1 MNLGKIIRAVVI
13 ATLIA
18 TAIVVGILQ
27 LESAYIVNVATTL
40 AMWIALSVSWMLL
53 SGMTG
58 YVSLGHVVFFGLGS
72 YITVLTVAD
81 APLWAVLL
89 LSGLSAVALAL
100 VVGLPC
106 FRVRGPYFVILTFG
120 LAEFVKFV
128 VIDIEAR
135 ASKFGRMVLGGPD
148 NDDILWIMAGLA
160 LAAFLLAFV
169 VARSRLGAG
178 LRGIREDET
187 AAATI
192 GVPVVRLKLI
202 VFALSAFIPG
212 IVGGVTVFR
221 TGYFEPTQAFNPSVS
236 LNMITMAVI
245 GGTDDAFGP
254 LIGASLLV
262 LLSELLWATQ
272 PELYMVLLGLLL
284 VVFVIWMP
292 DGVEGRLRLYA
303 SRRLKRV

>member
-1 MNLGKIIRAVVI
+1 MSHRETIRAVII
-13 ATLIA
+13 AVA
-18 TAIVVGILQ
+18 VAVAIVAGILQ
-27 LESAYIVNVATTL
+27 LDSDYIVNVATTL
-40 AMWIALSVSWMLL
+40 AMWIALSVSWTLL

-72 YITVLTVAD
+72 YMTVLTVAD

-100 VVGLPC
+100 IVGLPC

-128 VIDIEAR
+128 IVDIEAR
-135 ASKFGRMVLGGPD
+135 ASKFGRMVLGGPEV
-148 NDDILWIMAGLA
+148 DDILWIMAGLA
-160 LAAFLLAFV
+160 LAAFLLFFI

-178 LRGIREDET
+178 LRGIREDEI
-187 AAATI
+187 AAETI

-212 IVGGVTVFR
+212 IVGGISVFR
-221 TGYFEPTQAFNPSVS
+221 TGYFEPMQAFNPSLS

-262 LLSELLWATQ
+262 LLSELLWATA
-272 PELYMVLLGLLL
+272 PELYMVILGLLL
-284 VVFVIWMP
+284 VVFVVWMP
-292 DGVEGRLRLYA
+292 EGVEGRIRSYA
-303 SRRLKRV
+303 QRRLKRA

>member
-1 MNLGKIIRAVVI
+1 MSHKETIRAV
-13 ATLIA
+13 LIA
-18 TAIVVGILQ
+18 VAIAVAIVAGILQ
-27 LESAYIVNVATTL
+27 LDSDYIVNVATTL
-40 AMWIALSVSWMLL
+40 AMWIALSVSWTLL

-72 YITVLTVAD
+72 YMTVLTVAD

-100 VVGLPC
+100 IVGLPC

-128 VIDIEAR
+128 IVDIEAR
-135 ASKFGRMVLGGPD
+135 ASKFGRMVLGGPEV
-148 NDDILWIMAGLA
+148 DDILWIMAGLA
-160 LAAFLLAFV
+160 LAAFLLFFI

-178 LRGIREDET
+178 LRGIREDEI
-187 AAATI
+187 AAETI

-212 IVGGVTVFR
+212 IVGGISVFR
-221 TGYFEPTQAFNPSVS
+221 TGYFEPMQAFNPSLS

-262 LLSELLWATQ
+262 LLSELLWATA
-272 PELYMVLLGLLL
+272 PELYMVILGLLL

-292 DGVEGRLRLYA
+292 EGVEGRIRSYA
-303 SRRLKRV
+303 QRRPKRA

>member
-1 MNLGKIIRAVVI
+1 MSYTETIRAV
-13 ATLIA
+13 LIA
-18 TAIVVGILQ
+18 VAIAVAIVAGILQ
-27 LESAYIVNVATTL
+27 LDSDYIVNVATTL
-40 AMWIALSVSWMLL
+40 AMWIALSVSWTLL

-100 VVGLPC
+100 IVGLPC

-128 VIDIEAR
+128 IVDIEAR
-135 ASKFGRMVLGGPD
+135 ASKFGRMVLGGPEV
-148 NDDILWIMAGLA
+148 DDILWIMAGLA
-160 LAAFLLAFV
+160 LAAFLLFFI

-178 LRGIREDET
+178 LRGIREDEI
-187 AAATI
+187 AAETI

-212 IVGGVTVFR
+212 IVGGISVFR
-221 TGYFEPTQAFNPSVS
+221 TGYFEPMQAFNPSLS

-262 LLSELLWATQ
+262 LLSELLWATA
-272 PELYMVLLGLLL
+272 PELYMVILGLLL
-284 VVFVIWMP
+284 VVFVVWMP
-292 DGVEGRLRLYA
+292 EGVEGRIRSYA
-303 SRRLKRV
+303 QRRPKRA

>member
-1 MNLGKIIRAVVI
+1 MSYRETIRAVII
-13 ATLIA
+13 AVAIA
-18 TAIVVGILQ
+18 VAIVAGILQ
-27 LESAYIVNVATTL
+27 LDSDYIVNVATTL
-40 AMWIALSVSWMLL
+40 AMWIALSVSWTLL

-72 YITVLTVAD
+72 YITVLTVSE

-100 VVGLPC
+100 IVGLPC

-128 VIDIEAR
+128 IVDIEAR
-135 ASKFGRMVLGGPD
+135 ASKFGRMVLGGPAV
-148 NDDILWIMAGLA
+148 DDILWIMAGLA
-160 LAAFLLAFV
+160 LAAFLLFFI

-178 LRGIREDET
+178 LRGIREDEI
-187 AAATI
+187 AAETI

-212 IVGGVTVFR
+212 IVGGISVFR
-221 TGYFEPTQAFNPSVS
+221 TGYFEPMQAFNPSLS

-262 LLSELLWATQ
+262 LLSELLWATA
-272 PELYMVLLGLLL
+272 PELYMVILGLLL
-284 VVFVIWMP
+284 VVFVVWMP
-292 DGVEGRLRLYA
+292 EGVEGRIRSYA
-303 SRRLKRV
+303 QRRPKRA

>member
-1 MNLGKIIRAVVI
+1 MSHRETIRAVII
-13 ATLIA
+13 AVAIA
-18 TAIVVGILQ
+18 VAIVAGILQ
-27 LESAYIVNVATTL
+27 LDSDYIVNVATTL
-40 AMWIALSVSWMLL
+40 AMWIALSVSWTLL

-72 YITVLTVAD
+72 YITVLTVSD
-81 APLWAVLL
+81 APLWTVLL

-100 VVGLPC
+100 IVGLPC

-128 VIDIEAR
+128 IVDIEAR
-135 ASKFGRMVLGGPD
+135 ASKFGRMVLGGPEV
-148 NDDILWIMAGLA
+148 DDILWIMAGLA
-160 LAAFLLAFV
+160 LAAFLLFFI

-178 LRGIREDET
+178 LRGIREDEI
-187 AAATI
+187 AAETI

-212 IVGGVTVFR
+212 IVGGISVFR
-221 TGYFEPTQAFNPSVS
+221 TGYFEPMQAFNPSLS

-262 LLSELLWATQ
+262 LLSELLWATA
-272 PELYMVLLGLLL
+272 PELYMVILGLLL

-292 DGVEGRLRLYA
+292 EGVEGRIRSY
-303 SRRLKRV
+303 SQRRLKRA

>member
-1 MNLGKIIRAVVI
+1 MSHKETIRAVII
-13 ATLIA
+13 AVAIA
-18 TAIVVGILQ
+18 VAIVAGILQ
-27 LESAYIVNVATTL
+27 LDSDYIVNVATTL
-40 AMWIALSVSWMLL
+40 AMWIALSVSWTLL

-72 YITVLTVAD
+72 YMTVLTVAD

-100 VVGLPC
+100 IVGLPC

-128 VIDIEAR
+128 IVDIEAR
-135 ASKFGRMVLGGPD
+135 ASKFGRMVLGGPEV
-148 NDDILWIMAGLA
+148 DDILWIMAGLA
-160 LAAFLLAFV
+160 LAAFLLFFI

-178 LRGIREDET
+178 LRGIREDEI
-187 AAATI
+187 AAETI

-212 IVGGVTVFR
+212 IVGGISVFR
-221 TGYFEPTQAFNPSVS
+221 TGYFEPMQAFNPSLS

-262 LLSELLWATQ
+262 LLSELLWATA
-272 PELYMVLLGLLL
+272 PELYMVILGLLL
-284 VVFVIWMP
+284 VVFVVWMP
-292 DGVEGRLRLYA
+292 EGVEGRIRSYA
-303 SRRLKRV
+303 QRRLKRA

>member
-1 MNLGKIIRAVVI
+1 MSYTETIRAV
-13 ATLIA
+13 LIA
-18 TAIVVGILQ
+18 VAIAVAIVAGILQ
-27 LESAYIVNVATTL
+27 LDSDYIVNVATTL
-40 AMWIALSVSWMLL
+40 AMWIALSVSWTLL

-100 VVGLPC
+100 IVGLPC

-128 VIDIEAR
+128 IVDIEAR
-135 ASKFGRMVLGGPD
+135 ASKFGRMVLGGPEV
-148 NDDILWIMAGLA
+148 DDILWIMAGLA
-160 LAAFLLAFV
+160 LAAFLLFFI

-178 LRGIREDET
+178 LRGIREDEI
-187 AAATI
+187 AAETI

-212 IVGGVTVFR
+212 IVGGISVFR
-221 TGYFEPTQAFNPSVS
+221 TGYFEPMQAFNPSLS

-262 LLSELLWATQ
+262 LLSELLWATA
-272 PELYMVLLGLLL
+272 PELYMVILGLLL
-284 VVFVIWMP
+284 VVFVVWMP
-292 DGVEGRLRLYA
+292 EGVEGRIRSYA
-303 SRRLKRV
+303 QRRLKRA

>member
-1 MNLGKIIRAVVI
+1 MSHKETIRAVIVAVAI
-13 ATLIA
+13 AV
-18 TAIVVGILQ
+18 AIVAGILR
-27 LESAYIVNVATTL
+27 LDSDYIVNVATTL
-40 AMWIALSVSWMLL
+40 AMWIALSVSWTLL

-72 YITVLTVAD
+72 YITVLTVSD
-81 APLWAVLL
+81 ALLWAVLL

-100 VVGLPC
+100 IVGLPC

-128 VIDIEAR
+128 IVDIEAR
-135 ASKFGRMVLGGPD
+135 ASKFGRMVLGGPEV
-148 NDDILWIMAGLA
+148 DDILWIMAGLA
-160 LAAFLLAFV
+160 LAAFLLFFI

-178 LRGIREDET
+178 LRGIREDEI
-187 AAATI
+187 AAETI

-212 IVGGVTVFR
+212 IVGGISVFR
-221 TGYFEPTQAFNPSVS
+221 TGYFEPMQAFNPSLS

-262 LLSELLWATQ
+262 LLSELLWATA
-272 PELYMVLLGLLL
+272 PELYMVILGLLL

-292 DGVEGRLRLYA
+292 ERGRRA
-303 SRRLKRV
+303 HP

>member
-1 MNLGKIIRAVVI
+1 MSYTETIRAV
-13 ATLIA
+13 LIA
-18 TAIVVGILQ
+18 VAIAVAIVAGILQ
-27 LESAYIVNVATTL
+27 LDSDYIVNVATTL
-40 AMWIALSVSWMLL
+40 AMWIALSVSWTLL

-100 VVGLPC
+100 IVGLPC

-128 VIDIEAR
+128 IVDIEAR
-135 ASKFGRMVLGGPD
+135 ASKFGRMVLGGPEV
-148 NDDILWIMAGLA
+148 DDILWIMAGLA
-160 LAAFLLAFV
+160 LAAFLLFFI

-178 LRGIREDET
+178 LRGIREDEI
-187 AAATI
+187 AAETI

-202 VFALSAFIPG
+202 VFALWAFIPG
-212 IVGGVTVFR
+212 IVGGISVFG
-221 TGYFEPTQAFNPSVS
+221 TGYFEPMQAFNPSLS

-262 LLSELLWATQ
+262 LLSELLWATA
-272 PELYMVLLGLLL
+272 PELYMVILGLLL
-284 VVFVIWMP
+284 VVFVVWMP
-292 DGVEGRLRLYA
+292 EGVEGRIRSYA
-303 SRRLKRV
+303 QRRLKRA

>member
-1 MNLGKIIRAVVI
+1 MSYTETIRAV
-13 ATLIA
+13 LIA
-18 TAIVVGILQ
+18 VAIAVAIVAGILQ
-27 LESAYIVNVATTL
+27 LDSDYIVNVATTL
-40 AMWIALSVSWMLL
+40 AMWIALSVSWTLL

-100 VVGLPC
+100 IVGLPC

-128 VIDIEAR
+128 IVDIEAR
-135 ASKFGRMVLGGPD
+135 ASKFGRMVLGGPEV
-148 NDDILWIMAGLA
+148 DDILWIMAGLA
-160 LAAFLLAFV
+160 LAAFLLFSI

-178 LRGIREDET
+178 LRGIREDEI
-187 AAATI
+187 AAETI

-212 IVGGVTVFR
+212 IVGGISVFR
-221 TGYFEPTQAFNPSVS
+221 TGYFEPMQAFNPSLS

-262 LLSELLWATQ
+262 LLSELLWATA
-272 PELYMVLLGLLL
+272 PELYMVILGLLL
-284 VVFVIWMP
+284 VVFVVWMP
-292 DGVEGRLRLYA
+292 EGVEGRIRSYA
-303 SRRLKRV
+303 QRRPKRA

>member
-1 MNLGKIIRAVVI
+1 MSHRETIRAVII
-13 ATLIA
+13 AVAIA
-18 TAIVVGILQ
+18 VAIVAGILQ
-27 LESAYIVNVATTL
+27 LDSDYIVNVATTL
-40 AMWIALSVSWMLL
+40 AMWIALSVSWTLL

-72 YITVLTVAD
+72 YMTVLTVAD

-100 VVGLPC
+100 IVGLPC

-128 VIDIEAR
+128 IVDIEAR
-135 ASKFGRMVLGGPD
+135 ASKFGRMVLGGPEV
-148 NDDILWIMAGLA
+148 DDILWIMAGLA
-160 LAAFLLAFV
+160 LAAFLLFFI

-178 LRGIREDET
+178 LRGIREDEI
-187 AAATI
+187 AAETI

-212 IVGGVTVFR
+212 IVGGISVFR
-221 TGYFEPTQAFNPSVS
+221 TGYFEPMQAFNPSLS

-262 LLSELLWATQ
+262 LLSELLWATA
-272 PELYMVLLGLLL
+272 PELYMVILGLLL
-284 VVFVIWMP
+284 VVFVVWMP
-292 DGVEGRLRLYA
+292 EGVEGRIRSYA
-303 SRRLKRV
+303 QRRLKRA

>member
-1 MNLGKIIRAVVI
+1 MSHRETIRAVII
-13 ATLIA
+13 AVA
-18 TAIVVGILQ
+18 VAVAIVAGILQ
-27 LESAYIVNVATTL
+27 LDSDYIVNVATTL
-40 AMWIALSVSWMLL
+40 AMWIALSVSWTLL

-72 YITVLTVAD
+72 YMTVLTVAD

-100 VVGLPC
+100 IVGLPC

-128 VIDIEAR
+128 IVDIEAR
-135 ASKFGRMVLGGPD
+135 ASKFGRMVLGGPEVA
-148 NDDILWIMAGLA
+148 DILWIMAGLA
-160 LAAFLLAFV
+160 LAAFLLFFI

-178 LRGIREDET
+178 LRGIREDEI
-187 AAATI
+187 AAETI
-192 GVPVVRLKLI
+192 GVPVVRLKLV

-212 IVGGVTVFR
+212 IVGGISVFR
-221 TGYFEPTQAFNPSVS
+221 TGYFEPMQAFNPSLS

-262 LLSELLWATQ
+262 LLSELLWATA
-272 PELYMVLLGLLL
+272 PELYMVILGLLL
-284 VVFVIWMP
+284 VVFVVWMP
-292 DGVEGRLRLYA
+292 EGVEGRIRSYA
-303 SRRLKRV
+303 QRRLKRA

>member
-1 MNLGKIIRAVVI
+1 MSHKETIRAVIVAVAI
-13 ATLIA
+13 AV
-18 TAIVVGILQ
+18 AIVAGILR
-27 LESAYIVNVATTL
+27 LDSDYIVNVATTL
-40 AMWIALSVSWMLL
+40 AMWIALSVSWTLL

-72 YITVLTVAD
+72 YITVLTVSD

-100 VVGLPC
+100 IVGLPC

-128 VIDIEAR
+128 IVDIEAR
-135 ASKFGRMVLGGPD
+135 ASKFGRMVLGGPEV
-148 NDDILWIMAGLA
+148 DDILWIMAGLA
-160 LAAFLLAFV
+160 LAAFLLFFI

-178 LRGIREDET
+178 LRGIREDEI
-187 AAATI
+187 AAETI

-212 IVGGVTVFR
+212 IVGGISVFR
-221 TGYFEPTQAFNPSVS
+221 TGYFEPMQAFNPSLS

-262 LLSELLWATQ
+262 LLSELLWATVGNRTRALHGD
-272 PELYMVLLGLLL
+272 PRTLAGGLC
-284 VVFVIWMP
+284 
-292 DGVEGRLRLYA
+292 GVDAGRC
-303 SRRLKRV
+303 RRAHP